1 MLGAQRPKAA
11 ISLQVPVQ
19 KKFGASV
26 IMDNKYACN
35 TYIETDRIIYVSQ
48 KQGDPVGVQSI
59 LQSSASEV
67 PTIGLLSCMG

>member
-1 MLGAQRPKAA
+1 
-11 ISLQVPVQ
+11 
-19 KKFGASV
+19 
-26 IMDNKYACN
+26 MDNKYACN

-67 PTIGLLSCMG
+67 PTMGLLSCMGWLEDTWPGKNLHV